1 MTIALDTL
9 KKDITRSVEIA
20 LAEDIGNG
28 DMTVQLIPKSQVN
41 IAEVI
46 TREDCVVCGT
56 AWFDE
61 VFIQLGGI
69 HSIKWHVRDGDRV
82 CANKC
87 LVTLEGNTRNLLTGE
102 RTALNFLQLL
112 SGTATLS
119 RRFADKVANTKIKIL
134 DTRKTIPGLRTAQKY
149 AVAIGGCHNHR
160 MGLFDAF
167 LIKENHIAACGG
179 ITQAVKKAREIA
191 PGLRVE
197 VEVENREELLEAI
210 NARADIVMLDNF
222 DRDQLNAAFEL
233 ENHTSVLEISGL
245 VTEENINLDFASK
258 AHRVS
263 SGALTKNCR
272 AVDLSF
278 RLKPLE

>member
-1 MTIALDTL
+1 MSIALDTL
-9 KKDITRSVEIA
+9 KEDITRSVEIA
-20 LAEDIGNG
+20 LAEDIGSG
-28 DMTVQLIPKSQVN
+28 DITAQLIPESQIN

-46 TREDCVVCGT
+46 TRENCVICGT

-69 HSIKWHVRDGDRV
+69 RSIKWHVRDGDRV
-82 CANKC
+82 HANSH

-119 RRFADKVANTKIKIL
+119 RRFADKVANTQIKIL

-160 MGLFDAF
+160 IGLFDAF
-167 LIKENHIAACGG
+167 LIKENHITACRG

-191 PGLRVE
+191 PGLRIE

-210 NARADIVMLDNF
+210 HARADIVMLDNF

-233 ENHTSVLEISGL
+233 ENHTSVFEISGL
-245 VTEENINLDFASK
+245 VTEENINLDFANK
-258 AHRVS
+258 VHRVS